1 MVTPKVLIVNDN
13 PASLLAYA
21 GLLERGSES
30 KGYEVMT
37 ATSGED
43 ALRHVLKNEFAV
55 VLLDVNMPT
64 MDGFETA
71 EAIHSRPR
79 SASLP
84 IIFLTA
90 HYADEMHRIEGYK
103 HGAADYVFT
112 PVSPQILN
120 TKVSV
125 FVELARQKLELQLKT
140 QELAALNEDLRVQR
154 VRDLERINRELQAE
168 IAVRKAAELR
178 AHELSTRDPLTGL
191 LNRRPLVEH
200 LDHAIAYA
208 ARYKQ
213 QFTLLFL
220 DLNKFKAVN
229 DEFGHDVGDG
239 LLIQVAA
246 RLSAT
251 VREADIIARLGGD
264 EFVILLKG
272 TATAVEAA
280 QVVKKIAQ
288 AVDHAYDI
296 NGHCVNV
303 SASIGISV
311 YPRDGMS
318 AQALMKSADLAM
330 YRAKKSEVAQ

>member
-21 GLLERGSES
+21 SLLERDSQS
-30 KGYEVMT
+30 KGYEVVT
-37 ATSGED
+37 AASGED

-55 VLLDVNMPT
+55 VLLDVNMPR

-90 HYADEMHRIEGYK
+90 HYADELHRIQGYQ

-112 PVSPQILN
+112 PVSPQILH

-140 QELAALNEDLRVQR
+140 QELAALNDDLRVQR

-168 IAVRKAAELR
+168 IAERKLAEQR

-208 ARYKQ
+208 VRYKQ
-213 QFTLLFL
+213 QFTLLFI

-229 DEFGHDVGDG
+229 DEFGHDVGDE
-239 LLIQVAA
+239 LLMQVAA
-246 RLSAT
+246 QLGAT

-272 TATAVEAA
+272 TATPEEAA
-280 QVVKKIAQ
+280 QVAKKIAQ

-296 NGHCVNV
+296 NGHRISV
-303 SASIGISV
+303 SASIGISI
-311 YPRDGMS
+311 YPQDGAS
-318 AQALMKSADLAM
+318 AQALMKSADMAM
-330 YRAKKSEVAQ
+330 YRAKKSEAIQ